1 MVRRSNMPNTPK
13 PKMYTQA
20 QVDAAIR
27 KAMKDAKNPV
37 PNKAKMA
44 KMSKMQKEA
53 DMDKK
58 MKAAAKRNYK
68 NR

>member
-1 MVRRSNMPNTPK
+1 MPNKPK

-27 KAMKDAKNPV
+27 KAMKEAKNPV
-37 PNKAKMA
+37 PNKTKMA
-44 KMSKMQKEA
+44 KMANMQKTAEI
-53 DMDKK
+53 DKK

-68 NR
+68 NN

>member
-1 MVRRSNMPNTPK
+1 MPNKPK

-20 QVDAAIR
+20 EVNAAIK
-27 KAMKDAKNPV
+27 KAMADAKNPV

-44 KMSKMQKEA
+44 KMSRMQKEA
-53 DMDKK
+53 EMDKK

>member
-1 MVRRSNMPNTPK
+1 
-13 PKMYTQA
+13 MYTQA

-27 KAMKDAKNPV
+27 KAVKDAKNPV
-37 PNKAKMA
+37 PSKAKMV

>member
-1 MVRRSNMPNTPK
+1 MPNTPK

-27 KAMKDAKNPV
+27 KAMRDAKNPV

-44 KMSKMQKEA
+44 KMAKMQKTAET
-53 DMDKK
+53 DKK